1 MYKSHE
7 RVSCFTALVA
17 LVINLFLCNLLPA
30 NPTITEFLSINDS
43 VLADIDGEFNDWV
56 EESKLKYA
64 AKNNLIAN
72 KK

>member
-1 MYKSHE
+1 MAVQRHNGARE
-7 RVSCFTALVA
+7 QHGHLQDCGV
-17 LVINLFLCNLLPA
+17 NLQSMP
-30 NPTITEFLSINDS
+30 IEIHVVTEQ
-43 VLADIDGEFNDWV
+43 EFNDWV